1 MDYVV
6 GVKTTQTTIDLASVK
21 LPGKSYPA
29 KIVSVEL
36 RTAGEI
42 FGDKTKKNDGQTQ
55 EEAMSRPVYE
65 IKFAGEGFVGNA
77 VLTKSESAKSNL
89 AKFVM
94 RYGTVLGPGVVVSA
108 RLDSE
113 GQARLEL

>member
-1 MDYVV
+1 ME
-6 GVKTTQTTIDLASVK
+6 QTTIDLASVK

-29 KIVSVEL
+29 KIVSVTMK
-36 RTAGEI
+36 TAGEI
-42 FGDKTKKNDGQTQ
+42 FGEKTKRNEGQSL
-55 EEAMSRPVYE
+55 EEAQARAVYE
-65 IKFAGEGFVGNA
+65 VRFAGEGFVGSA

-94 RYGTVLGPGVVVSA
+94 RYGHVLGPGIVVSA

>member
-1 MDYVV
+1 MQ
-6 GVKTTQTTIDLASVK
+6 TQIDLGSVK
-21 LPGKSYPA
+21 LPGKTYPA
-29 KIVSVEL
+29 KITSVTL

-42 FGDKTKKNDGQTQ
+42 FGDKTKRNEGQT
-55 EEAMSRPVYE
+55 EEDAKARAVYD
-65 IKFAGEGFVGNA
+65 IKFVGEGFAGNA

-94 RYGTVLGPGVVVSA
+94 RYGLVLGEGVSIMA

-113 GQARLEL
+113 GRAKLEL